1 MRTKQTKQ
9 FLGGDSYISPEIRTV
24 EFKAEGA
31 LCISAFNLYNFTE
44 NFERDPWEEL

>member
-1 MRTKQTKQ
+1 MTTKLTKQL
-9 FLGGDSYISPEIRTV
+9 FGGESYISPEIRTV